1 MEPRE
6 IQRPVQLLVEGN
18 DARNFFEAF
27 TTHLGL
33 ETVQIQNY
41 GGINDLG
48 GFLEA
53 LVVAPRFTE
62 VVASLGV
69 VRDAERPP
77 EGAEPETTAASG
89 VRLGGE
95 MAARAFQS
103 VTDSLRGVGLAE
115 PERPAARTDSNP
127 ATGVFILPGDG
138 EDGMLETLLCQT
150 FADTELDR
158 CVDAFFRCAK
168 AAARREAG
176 RAAVAGRL
184 ARPEKSRA
192 RAFLAT
198 TGEPQLSV
206 GVAAKRGL
214 WNLDHD
220 AFAGVR
226 RFLSD
231 LAAARPAA

>member
-18 DARNFFEAF
+18 DVRNFFEAF
-27 TTHLGL
+27 AVHLGL

-53 LVVAPRFTE
+53 FVVAPRFTE
-62 VVASLGV
+62 VVSLGV
-69 VRDAERPP
+69 VRDAERLP
-77 EGAEPETTAASG
+77 EGTETEITAAVAFA
-89 VRLGGE
+89 VRPGGE
-95 MAARAFQS
+95 MAGRAFQS
-103 VTDSLRGVGLAE
+103 VADSLRGVGLTE
-115 PERPAARTDSNP
+115 PEQPATRTDSNP

-158 CVDAFFRCAK
+158 CVDAFFDCA
-168 AAARREAG
+168 ES
-176 RAAVAGRL
+176 VAGRL

-214 WNLDHD
+214 WNLNHE
-220 AFAGVR
+220 AFDGVR
-226 RFLSD
+226 RFLID
-231 LAAARPAA
+231 LATERPAA